1 MKIVGLQN
9 IQANQQKVWDAL
21 FNPEILKN
29 CLPGCE
35 SVEMVN
41 SNLFKVAITMT
52 IGPLKAKFLGTLTV
66 QDAQAPNHCTLI
78 FEGQGGAIGFG
89 KGSAKVDLKSTPE
102 GTELA
107 YEAQANVGG
116 KLAQIGSRLI
126 DSVAKKL
133 SDDFFKAF
141 NHEIS
146 PKESFEIQPTEQV
159 TESTAQSNPSVAS
172 KISVDNET
180 NLKPSSGPLKVPA
193 SWLIWAAC
201 AGSGITLLIGMLTK
215 S

>member
-35 SVEMVN
+35 SVEMV
-41 SNLFKVAITMT
+41 SPNLFKVAITMT

-66 QDAQAPNHCTLI
+66 QDAQAPSHCTLI

-146 PKESFEIQPTEQV
+146 PKESLEIQSTEQM
-159 TESTAQSNPSVAS
+159 TTTTAQSHSTAPELATDPAKNS
-172 KISVDNET
+172 KLST
-180 NLKPSSGPLKVPA
+180 GPLKVPA
-193 SWLIWAAC
+193 TWLIWAAC

-215 S
+215 T